1 MKLVKVQDS
10 DYKVVVKDG
19 GTIELNTG
27 WQQGNVVIS
36 GSLIVHGDYTT
47 VESETMVV
55 KDNIIVINDG
65 EIGAGITGSF
75 DTGTAGIRIDRGSYP
90 DALLIFDETVSH
102 FNPVSNLTDFGTFV
116 FKTSPSTI
124 AGIRT
129 NSINTNGTDLAVIN
143 QGTGVVTATGT
154 TDYERQALD
163 YTDWD
168 ALTGPIQLSSDP
180 DVLINAQALSD
191 YVAASLSFFDDYSI
205 AEDDTGIECFNAAP
219 GPYNS
224 YRLLADPSY
233 TGPANS
239 KIVFTVDGTEKGQFN
254 ANGLNVDNVRLL
266 ADTVSNTGS
275 NDLILT
281 AVNSNI
287 RVSGYLKLTDQTVN
301 PSATS
306 GFNKLYSTATS
317 GPGDTG
323 LYFVNTRDSNEL
335 VSKKRALLFSM
346 IF

>member
-10 DYKVVVKDG
+10 DYKLVVRDG

-65 EIGAGITGSF
+65 ETGS
-75 DTGTAGIRIDRGSYP
+75 GISLNTAGIQIDRGTDP
-90 DALLIFDETVSH
+90 DAFLLFDETVSH
-102 FNPVSNLTDFGTFV
+102 FNPVSNLTTFGTFV
-116 FKTSPSTI
+116 FKTDPSTI
-124 AGIRT
+124 VGIRT

-191 YVAASLSFFDDYSI
+191 YVSASLSFFDDYSI
-205 AEDDTGIECFNAAP
+205 SEDDTGVECFNAAP

-224 YRLLADPSY
+224 YRLLSDPSY

-239 KIVFTVDGTEKGQFN
+239 KIVFTVDGVEKGQFN
-254 ANGLNVDNVRLL
+254 ANGLNVNNVRVLT
-266 ADTVSNTGS
+266 DTVSNTSS

-287 RVSGYLKLTDQTVN
+287 RISGYLNLTDQLSDPSAVSGY
-301 PSATS
+301 
-306 GFNKLYSTATS
+306 NKLYSKGTS